1 MSRSRKVNSALCVVA
16 LMAATAQ
23 VVGQE
28 TAGAPKAT
36 SSIAGRVVA
45 ATTGRPVRGATMTLL
60 SWEVMRVAK
69 RVATDE
75 EGRFEFTGL
84 VPGRYQLTS
93 SATGFVAVEFGGAP
107 VTGRVGEGRPIDVRE
122 GERFDKAD
130 FSLRRPGAIEGR
142 LLDEFGDPAPDLQV
156 QVATVEFVAG
166 RHRLMPVPGR
176 GQMNPTDDKGRFRVA
191 GLPPGDYFLTA
202 PWTQS
207 AERDAATVAFAPTLY
222 PGTTDL
228 ASAQPIRVGLG
239 EEMAGL
245 TLSLVP
251 APMAQVSGRLVDAAG
266 QPAVGAVMMNLSDR
280 SGGALIVPVRTST
293 RPDGAFT
300 FSGVPPC
307 TYAIQAFGRQVST
320 AGNLGASEFGWAPV
334 TVNGV
339 DITGLT
345 VRVRQGPAARGR
357 IVLEDDDGTLK
368 PDQVRIS
375 GRPVEF
381 DSAPL
386 GGGPS
391 PSDMRP
397 DWTFEVRNLSG
408 FRVVQADVASPD
420 WALERIMLDGR
431 NVTDTVHDF
440 REKDVEGLE
449 VVLTKRAPALG
460 GRVTDRDGRAVGNYS
475 IIVFASDESR
485 WKYPSRFIAMG
496 RPNQDGGFIVRGLP
510 PEDYLVVAI
519 PPVQGTLWQDPE
531 FLATL
536 RTRATAVTLAEGEK
550 KTLELKVMR

>member
-1 MSRSRKVNSALCVVA
+1 MTNALCAVALVAAATQVVA
-16 LMAATAQ
+16 QEPAA
-23 VVGQE
+23 G
-28 TAGAPKAT
+28 GPKAT
-36 SSIAGRVVA
+36 ASIAGRVVA
-45 ATTGRPVRGATMTLL
+45 SDTGRPVRGTTMTLL
-60 SWEVMRVAK
+60 SWEVMRGAK

-84 VPGRYQLTS
+84 LPGRYQLSS

-107 VTGRVGEGRPIDVRE
+107 VTGRSGEGRPIDVRE

-156 QVATVEFVAG
+156 QLATVEFVAG
-166 RHRLMPVPGR
+166 RHRLMPVASP
-176 GQMNPTDDKGRFRVA
+176 MNATDDKGHFRVA
-191 GLPPGDYFLTA
+191 GLSPGNYFLTA

-207 AERDAATVAFAPTLY
+207 AERGGASVPFAPTLY
-222 PGTTDL
+222 PGTTEL
-228 ASAQPIRVGLG
+228 ASAQPIRVGVSEDTTG
-239 EEMAGL
+239 V
-245 TLSLVP
+245 TWSLVP
-251 APMAQVSGRLVDAAG
+251 ASMASVSGRLVDAAG
-266 QPAVGAVMMNLSDR
+266 QPTVGDVMMNLSDR

-293 RPDGAFT
+293 RADGSFT
-300 FSGVPPC
+300 FAGVPPG
-307 TYAIQAFGRQVST
+307 TYVIQAFGRQVST

-334 TVNGV
+334 TVDGV

-368 PDQVRIS
+368 PGQVRIS

-386 GGGPS
+386 VGGPS

-408 FRVVQADVASPD
+408 FRVLQADVASPD
-420 WALERIMLDGR
+420 WALKRILLDGR
-431 NVTDTVHDF
+431 DVTDTVHDF
-440 REKDVEGLE
+440 REKDVERLE
-449 VVLTKRAPALG
+449 VVVTKRASSVG
-460 GRVTDRDGRAVGNYS
+460 GRVTDRDGRPIGNYS
-475 IIVFASDESR
+475 IVVFASDESR

-496 RPNQDGGFIVRGLP
+496 RPNQDGGFLVRGLP

-519 PPVQGTLWQDPE
+519 PPVQGTMWQDPE

-536 RTRATAVTLAEGEK
+536 RGRATAVTLAEGEK
-550 KTLELKVMR
+550 LTLDLKLLR